1 MGESKFICPG
11 NALISAD
18 FTEEFNNDMTF
29 DQVSQIYEIYEEPDN
44 SRALMKTQEMPP
56 AIPDSKLLGG
66 KAEFS
71 L

>member
-1 MGESKFICPG
+1 M
-11 NALISAD
+11 ISAEL
-18 FTEEFNNDMTF
+18 TEEFKNDMTY
-29 DQVSQIYEIYEEPDN
+29 DDVSQIYEIYEEPDN

-56 AIPDSKLLGG
+56 AIPESKLLGG